1 MTLLEDAGNSFR
13 QAACRLLAEKINS
26 VLNVAVYKLL
36 ANLFQKY
43 YRNIYKLHLP
53 FNAAE

>member
-1 MTLLEDAGNSFR
+1 MPG
-13 QAACRLLAEKINS
+13 AAFSKLPADFSGWQINS

-43 YRNIYKLHLP
+43 
-53 FNAAE
+53 